1 MIISLARIQKW
12 DRQQNISRLI
22 DALQTTNDDLR
33 QSVCLILGRTNS
45 IHALNALQ
53 YIEQND
59 KNEFVR
65 ISAIKSINHLMNT
78 IDFKEQEEVM
88 IPSEHLNLKPIHV
101 FN

>member
-12 DRQQNISRLI
+12 ERQQNISRLI

-33 QSVCLILGRTNS
+33 QSVCLTLGRTNS

-53 YIEQND
+53 YIEQHD
-59 KNEFVR
+59 TNEFVR
-65 ISAIKSINHLMNT
+65 ISAKKSIKYLMNT
-78 IDFKEQEEVM
+78 IDFNEQEETI
-88 IPSEHLNLKPIHV
+88 IPSEQLNLKPIHI

>member
-12 DRQQNISRLI
+12 ERQQNISRLI

-33 QSVCLILGRTNS
+33 QSVCLTLGRTNS

-53 YIEQND
+53 YIEQHD
-59 KNEFVR
+59 TNEFVR
-65 ISAIKSINHLMNT
+65 ISAMKSIKNLMNT
-78 IDFKEQEEVM
+78 IDFKEQETLVANEQL
-88 IPSEHLNLKPIHV
+88 SLKPVHL